1 MAVLDF
7 RRHETPSIPSP
18 YWEYPS
24 LCQRQERQSPCPAG
38 QATLGVNSD
47 YSAFCIEGTPGC
59 KYYEAAAYAAY
70 CNRLCFVNF
79 SVLFLRKV
87 SCSLNWRQVPM
98 FVTNSS
104 SPVECGQNY
113 PYGSRGYAELWSVLG
128 VALGW
133 LQEREK
139 ATVSE
144 SWSILD
150 LIHFMCLIC
159 FLFTLVSAVCL
170 PCTCYV
176 SAAIDVFIN
185 LYYLFDLWLRCHST
199 AIHCEAKKV
208 APQRFCALLIPGLR
222 VWGVPVDS
230 VDCS

>member
-1 MAVLDF
+1 MKPHRSRHLVLLA
-7 RRHETPSIPSP
+7 RP
-18 YWEYPS
+18 
-24 LCQRQERQSPCPAG
+24 
-38 QATLGVNSD
+38 TLGVNSD

-79 SVLFLRKV
+79 SVLLLRKV

-133 LQEREK
+133 LQERKK

-150 LIHFMCLIC
+150 LIPLHVLDLLFIYFSFCCLSPMYLLRIC
-159 FLFTLVSAVCL
+159 GYWCLYQSLLFVWFVAVL
-170 PCTCYV
+170 P
-176 SAAIDVFIN
+176 
-185 LYYLFDLWLRCHST
+185 
-199 AIHCEAKKV
+199 
-208 APQRFCALLIPGLR
+208 
-222 VWGVPVDS
+222 
-230 VDCS
+230 